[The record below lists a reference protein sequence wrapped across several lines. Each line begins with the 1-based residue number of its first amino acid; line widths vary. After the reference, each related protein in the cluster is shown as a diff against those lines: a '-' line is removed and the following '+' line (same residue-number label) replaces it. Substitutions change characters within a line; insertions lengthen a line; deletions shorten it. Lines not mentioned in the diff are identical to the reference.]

1 MRILQLYE
9 NSMNYK
15 LLRSGYMSMHIL
27 LTLSSLCFQCESAVL
42 LHTSEMQ
49 KIEKYIERYGK

>member
-15 LLRSGYMSMHIL
+15 LLRSGYEYAY
-27 LTLSSLCFQCESAVL
+27 SSHFE
-42 LHTSEMQ
+42 
-49 KIEKYIERYGK
+49 